1 MREVTFERSLG
12 KERSRTDAGRGTDLV
27 YEVLAVI
34 VAELLGTNDAVKI
47 GLHKFL
53 DEVDLL
59 EVIERGRAENV
70 EYGDDVLV
78 VEVAEELDLAE
89 GAETEHGVVEGGDAL
104 DGHFAL

>member
-1 MREVTFERSLG
+1 M
-12 KERSRTDAGRGTDLV
+12 AGGNVRAELRQGAESDGCWRGTDLV

-47 GLHKFL
+47 GLHKLL

-59 EVIERGRAENV
+59 EVIERGRTEDV

-78 VEVAEELDLAE
+78 VEV
-89 GAETEHGVVEGGDAL
+89 TE
-104 DGHFAL
+104 